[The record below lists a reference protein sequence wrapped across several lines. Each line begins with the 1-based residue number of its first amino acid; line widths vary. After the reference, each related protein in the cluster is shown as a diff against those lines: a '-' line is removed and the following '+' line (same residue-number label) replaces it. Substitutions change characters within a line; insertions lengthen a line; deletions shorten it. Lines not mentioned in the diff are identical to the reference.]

1 MNNKAVA
8 KEIREEILVKV
19 HEGKR
24 VNELANQYGISNRT
38 IYAWLT
44 KETGG
49 SSSIALENARL
60 RRETSQLKQIIGEL
74 MLEKSRG
81 KKDRHD

>member
-1 MNNKAVA
+1 MNNKVIA

-24 VNELANQYGISNRT
+24 VSELANQYGISNRT

-44 KETGG
+44 RETGG

-60 RRETSQLKQIIGEL
+60 KREAVQLKQIIGEL
-74 MLEKSRG
+74 MLEKNRG
-81 KKDRHD
+81 KKAWDD